1 MFEPTLDP
9 SELGAMNKLKEDSMI
24 EVCLCIIQLLVHK
37 TSREYTLQLIRLGQ
51 LKTQLKM
58 ATDAFVNK
66 R

>member
-1 MFEPTLDP
+1 MFEPALDA
-9 SELGAMNKLKEDSMI
+9 SELGAMNKLKGDSMI
-24 EVCLCIIQLLVHK
+24 EVCLSVSSHFVSM